1 MARPATATRTAP
13 RTAPLHPR
21 RISGPVRRPVP
32 VGAPVR
38 GRTGAFDCSA
48 MDWFIERARALGVQE
63 RPPDPILLGRH
74 VLALGVAPG
83 PRVGEILAA
92 VYERQLDG
100 EVTTLDQA
108 IATAETLL
116 GNARNGVRS

>member
-1 MARPATATRTAP
+1 
-13 RTAPLHPR
+13 
-21 RISGPVRRPVP
+21 
-32 VGAPVR
+32 
-38 GRTGAFDCSA
+38 
-48 MDWFIERARALGVQE
+48 
-63 RPPDPILLGRH
+63 

-83 PRVGEILAA
+83 PRVGEILGA